1 MSLTP
6 LKGEIAEIAA
16 LLEQGAES
24 PTDLAKRVV
33 KRVYEL
39 AEERTA
45 HVVVF
50 ELSPGVYQAYG
61 PFPTRSRAE
70 AAVSKI
76 PMAQVARRG
85 AHATLHGMR
94 SVDAAMAA
102 ADEVP
107 EVTGAFA
114 IVKEDAALFR
124 KGWNGKQATR
134 ASFATT

>member
-6 LKGEIAEIAA
+6 LKAEVTEIAA
-16 LLEQGAES
+16 LLQQGADS
-24 PTDLAKRVV
+24 PEDLAKAVV

-50 ELSPGVYQAYG
+50 ELTPGVYQAYG

-70 AAVSKI
+70 AAVGKI

-114 IVKEDAALFR
+114 IVREDSAAFKR
-124 KGWNGKQATR
+124 GWRGKQADR
-134 ASFATT
+134 ASFVTT

>member
-6 LKGEIAEIAA
+6 LKSEVTEIAA
-16 LLEQGAES
+16 LLQQGADS
-24 PTDLAKRVV
+24 PEDLAKRVV

-39 AEERTA
+39 AEERTT

-50 ELSPGVYQAYG
+50 EPSPGVYQAYG

-70 AAVSKI
+70 AAVGKI

-94 SVDAAMAA
+94 SVDAAFAA
-102 ADEVP
+102 ADVEP
-107 EVTGAFA
+107 EARGDFR
-114 IVKEDAALFR
+114 IVKEDAAAFR

-134 ASFATT
+134 SAYLTS

>member
-6 LKGEIAEIAA
+6 LKGEVTEIAA

-24 PTDLAKRVV
+24 PTDLAKQVV

-39 AEERTA
+39 AEERTT

-70 AAVSKI
+70 AAIGKI

-102 ADEVP
+102 ADVPP

-114 IVKEDAALFR
+114 LVKEDAAAFR
-124 KGWNGKQATR
+124 KGWKGRMADR
-134 ASFATT
+134 SHYVTT